1 MKGLMQTTGLAA
13 VAIASLFGTSAIA
26 ADLGGNCCADLEER
40 IAELEAT
47 TVRKGNR
54 KVSLTV
60 SGHVNEA
67 VLWWDDDFEDN
78 VYVVT
83 NLVSQTR
90 FRFVGEAKIDGDW
103 SAGYLLELG
112 VAASRSDGV
121 DQTTDDQ
128 GAAVSVRHS
137 AWWLGSKTYGKLWVG
152 QTSTATD
159 GITEINLANVTHF
172 ATENAAGQSGAF
184 FARFP
189 DGGFGPRLNFFMG
202 GASLP
207 ASAGTDSGQIGEGN
221 RMNVVKYESPTYMGF
236 TFSTAWGE
244 DDVWDAAL
252 RYAGEFNGIKVAF
265 GIGYQRYTD
274 GTPNERNCVEGDDLN
289 DIHCEQLGLSGA
301 VMHVPTGIY
310 VHGAFGWRQDDE
322 VDDLFPG
329 FDDDSTQF
337 YIQAGIEQKWIPLGK
352 TTIFGEYQR
361 WDIGLTQAGVEL
373 GFASAEMDMWGIG
386 LNQNIEAAAM
396 DLYLSI
402 RQYEPEATDV
412 IGDIEFEDFTT
423 VMGGGIIKF

>member
-1 MKGLMQTTGLAA
+1 
-13 VAIASLFGTSAIA
+13 
-26 ADLGGNCCADLEER
+26 
-40 IAELEAT
+40 
-47 TVRKGNR
+47 
-54 KVSLTV
+54 
-60 SGHVNEA
+60 
-67 VLWWDDDFEDN
+67 
-78 VYVVT
+78 VT

-90 FRFVGEAKIDGDW
+90 FRFVGEAKITDDW
-103 SAGYLLELG
+103 SAGYLMELG
-112 VAASRSDGV
+112 VAGSRSDGV
-121 DQTTDDQ
+121 DQDTDDQ
-128 GAAVSVRHS
+128 GSAVSVRHS

-184 FARFP
+184 FARLP

-202 GASLP
+202 GANAP

-236 TFSTAWGE
+236 TYSSAWGE
-244 DDVWDAAL
+244 DDVWDVAL

-265 GIGYQRYTD
+265 GIGYQRWTD
-274 GTPNERNCVEGDDLN
+274 GTPNERNCVTGGNSN

-301 VMHVPTGIY
+301 VMHVPTGLY
-310 VHGAFGWRQDDE
+310 FHGAFGWRQDDE
-322 VDDLFPG
+322 VPPG
-329 FDDDSTQF
+329 FDDDSTQL
-337 YIQAGIEQKWIPLGK
+337 YLQAGIEQKWIPLGK

-361 WDIGLTQAGVEL
+361 WDVGLTQAGVVL
-373 GFASAEMDMWGIG
+373 GIDSAEMDMWGIG

-412 IGDIEFEDFTT
+412 LGEIEFEDFTT
-423 VMGGGIIKF
+423 VMAGGIIKF